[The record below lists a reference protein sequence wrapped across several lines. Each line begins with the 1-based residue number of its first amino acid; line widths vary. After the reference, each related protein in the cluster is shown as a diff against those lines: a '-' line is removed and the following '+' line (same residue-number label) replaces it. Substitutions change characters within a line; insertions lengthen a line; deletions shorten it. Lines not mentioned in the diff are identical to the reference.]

1 MNIDK
6 LRSYKRMMEDKVRMD
21 AYQDAIRQVCAQ
33 KVVCEIGVGLGP
45 LSLMALHAGA
55 TRVYGIELDAEA
67 LTVATE
73 VIRANGF
80 GPDRFIPIVGL
91 STRVSL
97 PEPVDVLLSETLD
110 SMGIGENT
118 HRYMADARTRL
129 LKPTGVMLPAKLD
142 CFAALASPQAYLDE
156 RGFWTEEMA
165 SHGLQYGSLLQHLRG
180 VKHTIPIADAE
191 LHSEWQCWQKND
203 FAVQGA
209 ATPFATLA
217 FEIARPGTLY
227 GLALAFDAALCANVH
242 LRTFPGDPTTH
253 WLQGFAPFPQGPI
266 QVDAGALVYVELHF
280 GHGDQPSLAWQ
291 LRVAS
296 GAPVEVIEYMKQRLA
311 EMATGEVR

>member
-6 LRSYKRMMEDKVRMD
+6 LRSYKWMMEDKVRMD
-21 AYQDAIRQVCAQ
+21 AYQAAIRQVCAE

-55 TRVYGIELDAEA
+55 TRVYGIELDPEA
-67 LTVATE
+67 LSVATE
-73 VIRANGF
+73 VIRASGF
-80 GPDRFIPIVGL
+80 GPDRFIGIVGL

-129 LKPTGVMLPAKLD
+129 LKPGGVMLPATLD
-142 CFAALASPQAYLDE
+142 GYAALASPQAYLEE
-156 RGFWTEEMA
+156 RRFWTDDMS
-165 SHGLQYGSLLQHLRG
+165 SHGLRYDPLLQHLRS
-180 VKHTIPIADAE
+180 VKHTLAIADAE
-191 LHSEWQCWQKND
+191 LHSGWQCWQKND
-203 FAVQGA
+203 FAVQEA
-209 ATPFATLA
+209 ATAFASLA
-217 FEIARPGTLY
+217 FEVARPGRVY
-227 GLALAFDAALCANVH
+227 GLALAFDAALSTDVR
-242 LRTFPGDPTTH
+242 LRTFPEDPKTH

-266 QVDAGALVYVELHF
+266 QVEAGALVYVEMHF
-280 GHGDQPSLAWQ
+280 GQGDQPSLSWQ

-296 GAPVEVIEYMKQRLA
+296 GDPPEVIAYMKQRLA
-311 EMATGEVR
+311 EMAAAGSR